1 MTADVTVVVPC
12 FNAAPYI
19 GAALESIFNQSS
31 KPAQVLVIDDGST
44 DASPDVIARYPVQ
57 YFRQD
62 NQGIS
67 AARNHGLRRAQGGL
81 IAFLDADDL
90 WPADSLQDRLALL
103 EADAGLDC
111 AFGWVEPFISA
122 DVPPEVRAKIQDPG
136 GARAGR
142 LAGTLL
148 LRRHVLDK
156 VGGFDAMFRVGETM
170 DWVARIDA
178 AGFSSRDTG
187 TIVLRRRIH
196 GANTV
201 MKEQALHTDYLRV
214 LRASIARRRPD
225 AP

>member
-1 MTADVTVVVPC
+1 MTPDVTVIVPC

-19 GAALESIFNQSS
+19 GAALESILNQAS
-31 KPAQVLVIDDGST
+31 KQVEVLVIDDGST
-44 DASPDVIARYPVQ
+44 DASADVIARYPVH
-57 YFRQD
+57 YVRQD

-67 AARNHGLRRAQGGL
+67 AARNNGLARARGKM

-90 WPADSLQDRLALL
+90 WPASSLGDRLGLL
-103 EADAGLDC
+103 EADAKLDC

-122 DVPPEVRAKIQDPG
+122 EVTPAVRAKIQDPG
-136 GARAGR
+136 GARPGR

-148 LRRHVLDK
+148 LRRHVLEK
-156 VGGFDAMFRVGETM
+156 VGGFDPMFRVGETM

-187 TIVLRRRIH
+187 TIVLKRRIH

-201 MKEQALHTDYLRV
+201 MKEQALQADYLRV
-214 LRASIARRRPD
+214 LRASIARRRPT
-225 AP
+225 